1 LPARPLKPV
10 QLEYLQA
17 LNVTPGLLSYHE
29 AEKIA
34 YVLSSVRGAENTSYP
49 NQDRGLKIS
58 LDASH

>member
-1 LPARPLKPV
+1 MSRRR
-10 QLEYLQA
+10 
-17 LNVTPGLLSYHE
+17 LLSYHE